1 MKFASL
7 TALCFCFILLQG
19 YGRTLIP
26 VPPDSAGKVNLWAY
40 TILDLAQQKAK
51 PGAVIK
57 VAVVDDGFRL
67 SHKVLKDFVY
77 TNEKE
82 IPGNFQDD
90 DNNGFVDD
98 IHGWDISDNDP
109 DVTVP
114 KGREDLLFH
123 GTYIAGTITTI
134 FQKCYGSE
142 ASNYLKIIPV
152 KVLSDNAK
160 NTYLADGYK
169 GLKYAIDMGAD
180 IICCAWSGGTISRDE
195 ENMISQAIRKGII
208 IIGSAGNL
216 MTEKADLP
224 SSLPGVFCVAAVDSA
239 LRKMKQSNYGM
250 RIDIVAPGVSV
261 YGPYTVADNAFTY
274 DVGTS
279 PAAALITGC
288 IAVLKAMKPTAS
300 SAEILDALRNTATPV
315 DIVNPTYCG
324 KLGAGIPDMA
334 KAMEYLTNP
343 DLKYTSFNPL
353 RAKGKI
359 YFNKKLSPQSWEIH
373 PSGAYKGIHIYS
385 ASSAYKGLIKLYAG
399 DSAVYS
405 GAIGGISKGL
415 YIPGSRFHIELQAK
429 SQIPKYLEFSYYM
442 ETIDSSLLYCS
453 GIQNLEND
461 NGIITDNSGNEDYAN
476 NTSCKWIITAPQNKR
491 INIEFENIDTQPNV
505 DYVWIFSGNASLQ
518 ENVIAKFSG
527 TKKPPVITS
536 LTNQVL
542 IWFITDAAT
551 VGKGW
556 KLKYHFVD

>member
-261 YGPYTVADNAFTY
+261 CGPYTV
-274 DVGTS
+274 
-279 PAAALITGC
+279 
-288 IAVLKAMKPTAS
+288 
-300 SAEILDALRNTATPV
+300 
-315 DIVNPTYCG
+315 
-324 KLGAGIPDMA
+324 
-334 KAMEYLTNP
+334 
-343 DLKYTSFNPL
+343 
-353 RAKGKI
+353 
-359 YFNKKLSPQSWEIH
+359 
-373 PSGAYKGIHIYS
+373 
-385 ASSAYKGLIKLYAG
+385 
-399 DSAVYS
+399 
-405 GAIGGISKGL
+405 
-415 YIPGSRFHIELQAK
+415 
-429 SQIPKYLEFSYYM
+429 
-442 ETIDSSLLYCS
+442 
-453 GIQNLEND
+453 
-461 NGIITDNSGNEDYAN
+461 
-476 NTSCKWIITAPQNKR
+476 
-491 INIEFENIDTQPNV
+491 
-505 DYVWIFSGNASLQ
+505 
-518 ENVIAKFSG
+518 
-527 TKKPPVITS
+527 
-536 LTNQVL
+536 
-542 IWFITDAAT
+542 
-551 VGKGW
+551 
-556 KLKYHFVD
+556 